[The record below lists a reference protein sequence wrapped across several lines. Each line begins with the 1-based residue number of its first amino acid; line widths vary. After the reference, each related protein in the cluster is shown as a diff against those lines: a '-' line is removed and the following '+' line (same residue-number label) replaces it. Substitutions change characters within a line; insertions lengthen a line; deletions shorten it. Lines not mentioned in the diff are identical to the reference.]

1 MVKSDFAELS
11 KMETGGNEGGA
22 SSSDALDAAAAS
34 APPPAAL
41 KGMAGKFGKKKKK
54 AAAAG
59 AFGGGGGGD
68 ALFELMATAGVAAP
82 KKLAI
87 SGEEKKS
94 KWGAIKRELV
104 ETGVGQG
111 GGGGLSET
119 QKEILAMGK
128 EAWVKKIESARTI
141 RKMSGL
147 VAIAM
152 SFGTAYYAAEI
163 FVIVDHST
171 EKPRLV
177 RMLVFATVVWA
188 CATLL
193 FLLRQCASAERN
205 DAELRSA
212 KRALDDRD
220 RRRAAERAS
229 PRP

>member
-1 MVKSDFAELS
+1 MVKSDFTELS

-34 APPPAAL
+34 APPAAAL
-41 KGMAGKFGKKKKK
+41 KGMAGKFGKKKK

-68 ALFELMATAGVAAP
+68 ALFELMATAGVVAP

-141 RKMSGL
+141 RKMSGF

-205 DAELRSA
+205 DTELRSA